1 LAEPSD
7 LRFAF
12 DAGRGDGAEPAEP
25 ADPAAVQ
32 GSEALAD
39 LQAAFGDAGIDLDAP
54 LPALGERSALPEE
67 QGSEDALTGCASA
80 IDGTAGAEG
89 VSVLVETGAS
99 HEDHGSE
106 DALAEASADVGEPA
120 EPAQAS
126 LERRTAAL
134 APPLR
139 PEPSRAGEQ
148 KIDPEAPP
156 AEAAEQAKAP
166 DPVPEAAP
174 DPVPVPV
181 PEPAPAP
188 APSAAAGT
196 GRSGKRG
203 RPAQDKEGRG
213 KGKGRGKQPGSLL
226 NL

>member
-1 LAEPSD
+1 M
-7 LRFAF
+7 
-12 DAGRGDGAEPAEP
+12 
-25 ADPAAVQ
+25 
-32 GSEALAD
+32 
-39 LQAAFGDAGIDLDAP
+39 
-54 LPALGERSALPEE
+54 
-67 QGSEDALTGCASA
+67 
-80 IDGTAGAEG
+80 
-89 VSVLVETGAS
+89 LVETGAS

-174 DPVPVPV
+174 
-181 PEPAPAP
+181 AP

-196 GRSGKRG
+196 GRPGKRG

-213 KGKGRGKQPGSLL
+213 KGKGHGRQPGSLL